1 MISRYTR
8 KEMGRI
14 WSDQNKFQQWLE
26 VELATSEAL
35 AERGVVPAEAARLL
49 RAHAAFD
56 VARINEIER
65 EVKHDVIA
73 FTTAVSEKM
82 AAAGHAEA
90 SRWLHYGLTSN
101 DVVDTAQALQIR
113 QAYQILLSDLEELRP
128 ILKRRSL
135 EFQHT
140 VQIGRTHGVHAE
152 PITFGLKLA
161 IWYEEAGRNIRR
173 LKAAAED
180 MRVGKIS
187 GAVGTFAHI
196 EPEIEEAIC
205 AKLGLRPA
213 PVSSQVIQRDRHANF
228 VATLAIMTASLEKIA
243 LEVRH
248 LQRTEVRE
256 AEEYFSKGQKGSSA
270 MPHKRNPVTCE
281 QICGLARVVRSN
293 AQAAFE
299 NVALW
304 HERDISHS
312 SVERVILPDS
322 TILADYLLDKTSK
335 LVDQMVVYPERMRFC
350 SILPPR
356 ACCARRHTRWCSA
369 TPWKRG
375 RTNRISARPSRQ
387 IPRSHACSQTRRS
400 PRVFRSSASCAT
412 WTRFSPGC
420 SMIINPEI
428 ERYMEGLLPPRD
440 AVLAEMEAAAARRN
454 IPIVGPAVARVL
466 AQLVMMSGAKR
477 IFELGSAIGYSTIWL
492 ARAAGPGAEVHYADG
507 SAANARE
514 ASGYFE
520 RAGVASAIQVH
531 VGDALTSLS
540 ETSGEVD
547 FIFNDVDKEG
557 YPAVHWPRCLNA

>member
-8 KEMGRI
+8 PEMGRI

-26 VELATSEAL
+26 VELAASEAL
-35 AERGVVPAEAARLL
+35 AESGVVPAEAARLL
-49 RAHAAFD
+49 RAHAGFD
-56 VARINEIER
+56 VARIFEIER

-113 QAYQILLSDLEELRP
+113 QAYQILLADLETLRP
-128 ILKRRSL
+128 ILKRRAL

-140 VQIGRTHGVHAE
+140 VEIGRTHGVHAE

-196 EPEIEEAIC
+196 GPEIEEAIC
-205 AKLGLRPA
+205 ARLGLRPA
-213 PVSSQVIQRDRHANF
+213 PISSQVIQRDRHANF
-228 VATLAIMTASLEKIA
+228 VATLAIITASLEKIA

-281 QICGLARVVRSN
+281 QICGLARVVRAN

-322 TILADYLLDKTSK
+322 TILADYLLDKTAK
-335 LVDQMVVYPERMRFC
+335 LVDQLLVYPERMRRNLDMTRGLVF
-350 SILPPR
+350 SGQLLLDLAAAGMLREAAYRTVQRHAMEAWENESDFR
-356 ACCARRHTRWCSA
+356 AAIESD
-369 TPWKRG
+369 
-375 RTNRISARPSRQ
+375 
-387 IPRSHACSQTRRS
+387 
-400 PRVFRSSASCAT
+400 
-412 WTRFSPGC
+412 
-420 SMIINPEI
+420 PEI
-428 ERYMEGLLPPRD
+428 
-440 AVLAEMEAAAARRN
+440 
-454 IPIVGPAVARVL
+454 ARVL
-466 AQLVMMSGAKR
+466 TPKQIAESFSLERQLR
-477 IFELGSAIGYSTIWL
+477 
-492 ARAAGPGAEVHYADG
+492 
-507 SAANARE
+507 N
-514 ASGYFE
+514 
-520 RAGVASAIQVH
+520 
-531 VGDALTSLS
+531 
-540 ETSGEVD
+540 
-547 FIFNDVDKEG
+547 VDKIF
-557 YPAVHWPRCLNA
+557 ARVFDDRQS